1 MKTTGIKQETALDYR
16 KRVCQAMN
24 HISQNLDQELS
35 LEEVAEAAAFS
46 MFHFHRIFKA
56 VVGETVAEFIR
67 RLRLEKGA
75 NNLLAN
81 RSVDVTTIA
90 LQTGFSSSQ
99 NFAKAFKQKY
109 GMSPTEFRK
118 SKGGNKVR
126 KMENA
131 VSLQLS
137 YDPDSVTKQQSMA
150 ERRKRMQVEIK
161 EMSDFFVAYV
171 RKQGQYGPE
180 TCGEAFTELGQWAG
194 PRGYFNSGT
203 VLGVYWDNPEVTP
216 AEKCRTDACV
226 TVPEGTAVEGQ
237 IGTQTIAGG
246 KYAVCH
252 FEITCEGFVQAWED
266 AFAWLIDSGHE
277 CDDKPC
283 YELYYNNGQE
293 HPEGKWIVDICIPLK
308 N

>member
-1 MKTTGIKQETALDYR
+1 MKTTAMKQDTALDYR

-24 HISQNLDQELS
+24 YISQNLDKELS
-35 LEEVAEAAAFS
+35 LEEVADAAAFS

-56 VVGETVAEFIR
+56 VAGETVAGFVR

-81 RSVDVTTIA
+81 STLDITTIA
-90 LQTGFSSSQ
+90 LETGFSSSQ

-126 KMENA
+126 NLENA
-131 VSLQLS
+131 LSLKSS
-137 YDPDSVTKQQSMA
+137 YDPDSVTKKQSMA

-161 EMSDFFVAYV
+161 EMSDFYVAYV
-171 RKQGQYGPE
+171 RKQGPYGPE
-180 TCGEAFTELGQWAG
+180 TCGQAFDELCKWAG
-194 PRGYFNSGT
+194 PKGFLNSGT

-226 TVPEGTAVEGQ
+226 TVPDGTTVDGQ
-237 IGTQTIAGG
+237 VATQTITSG

-252 FEITCEGFVQAWED
+252 FEITCEGFFKAWED

-283 YELYYNNGQE
+283 YELYHNNGEE

-308 N
+308 